1 MKIIVFLLLISLFNI
16 SFSQEAI
23 PNSNI
28 KTFVEGGR
36 KSKVLTLE
44 ESINSFDLQHVESM
58 ISSYKIKL
66 AKVDSNIKENKS
78 GIGIT
83 RTNRGETR
91 GVGAINEPYSSA
103 AK

>member
-44 ESINSFDLQHVESM
+44 ESINSFDPQDIESM

-66 AKVDSNIKENKS
+66 VVDSNIK
-78 GIGIT
+78 GIK
-83 RTNRGETR
+83 
-91 GVGAINEPYSSA
+91 VGLESNSS
-103 AK
+103 

>member
-1 MKIIVFLLLISLFNI
+1 MKIIVLLLFISLFNT

-36 KSKVLTLE
+36 KIKVLSLE

-78 GIGIT
+78 WISRIKYELILLES
-83 RTNRGETR
+83 RKRELL
-91 GVGAINEPYSSA
+91 
-103 AK
+103 K

>member
-44 ESINSFDLQHVESM
+44 ESINSFDLQHIETM

-78 GIGIT
+78 WVSRIKFELLLLES
-83 RTNRGETR
+83 RKRELL
-91 GVGAINEPYSSA
+91 
-103 AK
+103 K

>member
-1 MKIIVFLLLISLFNI
+1 MKIIVFLLFISLFNI

-58 ISSYKIKL
+58 ITSYKIKL
-66 AKVDSNIKENKS
+66 SIVDSNIIDNKDWIS
-78 GIGIT
+78 RIKFELNLLES
-83 RTNRGETR
+83 RKRELL
-91 GVGAINEPYSSA
+91 
-103 AK
+103 K

>member
-1 MKIIVFLLLISLFNI
+1 MKIIVFLSFISLFNI

-28 KTFVEGGR
+28 KTYVEGGC

-44 ESINSFDLQHVESM
+44 ESINSFDLQHIETM

-66 AKVDSNIKENKS
+66 AKVDSNLKENKS
-78 GIGIT
+78 WVSRIKFELILLES
-83 RTNRGETR
+83 RKRELL
-91 GVGAINEPYSSA
+91 
-103 AK
+103 K